1 MISIF
6 TRLCSSPSG
15 LAKICEYNQA
25 ELITCLKSDFLQTQ
39 RKVEA
44 LLESITLIAYLY
56 LEFYTSLNSYNTK
69 LAISG
74 DHLIFRL

>member
-44 LLESITLIAYLY
+44 LLAYLY